1 MDSFYPDDWQP
12 AVMPIAIVG
21 MSCRMPGEVSTLEDF
36 WRLMSRARSGWS
48 EIPRS
53 RFHKEGYW
61 HPNPEKAGC
70 LNNTG
75 GYFLNQDLSVFDA
88 PFFNITQQEAASM
101 DPQQRILMEC
111 TYEALE
117 NSGVP
122 KESIIGKKIG
132 VFMGGNESDY
142 QFNHLRDVHTIPMFS
157 NTGNHDAV
165 HSNRV
170 SYYFDLRGPSFTV
183 DTACSSSV
191 YALHSAVQSIRAG
204 ESESAIVGAVHVN
217 LVPDLTVSMSMSK
230 LFSEQGKTY
239 AFDHRGVSGFS
250 RGEGCGVLF
259 LKPLDQA
266 LKDNDKIRS
275 IIMNTGVNQDGKT
288 VGMSMPNG
296 DAQVDLMREVYTQAN
311 LHPDMCG
318 FVEAHGTG
326 TKVGDP
332 VEAEAIHKF
341 FASKARTPRQPLYMG
356 SVKSNIG
363 HLENASGVASVI
375 KAALM
380 LEKGFILP
388 NINFEKPN
396 EKIKLSEWNMKIP
409 TAQRPWPSGK
419 FLVSVNN
426 FGFGGANAHAVLA
439 RPPLPPPSSLMKET
453 STGPKLFVLSGN
465 DEAAANKA
473 MNQLSIFLEQHPEVF
488 QKSQPRNL
496 AYTLGQRRSH
506 LLWRVAMVA
515 SVGNDLTLALNN
527 SDTKPARS
535 ATNPKVAFVYTGQ
548 GAQWATMGRDLLENQ
563 TVFAKTMRA
572 CDETLEKLG
581 ADFSLVEELEKEAD
595 DSQVNKAHISQPICT
610 AVQIALTALF
620 QSWGVQPVAV
630 TGHSSGEIGAAYA
643 AGLLSLEDGMAVAY
657 QRGQA
662 VITLKERHPEL
673 KGAMLAIGAGPDDV
687 RPMLKTLKDGQAIV
701 ACENSPSSIT
711 ASGDVS
717 AIDELAAAVEQK
729 QQFNRK
735 LRVDVAYHSHHMKHV
750 AEDYRSNIRAV
761 KPQSAQTADFFS
773 ALHESKIDGAKVD
786 SSYWVDNLTCPV
798 RFSGA
803 LQKLCAEAAPDVLV
817 EIGPHSALEGPIK
830 QVLKGL
836 GKQGS
841 KMSYISTLLRNK
853 NSTVTCLESAGKLFM
868 KGVPL
873 NFKNVNQSPDD
884 PKTPALIT
892 ELSPYPWN
900 RTLSYWHESRQSKQH
915 RLPRFARH
923 DLLGLLEPTSND
935 IEPVWRNVLRLDD
948 LPWLRDHKM
957 QSLTTFPGAGFLG
970 IAAEAAA
977 QRAIMREIPFDR
989 FVMRE
994 IHVTRPLLLNDGE
1007 EYEICTQLRPYAEG
1021 LRSYSDSWDEF
1032 RISSWVPDKGWTEHS
1047 RGLVGV
1053 RKGDGTNPVHKG
1065 TGEALKK
1072 RMQEARDKCN
1082 QEIHMPTFYEQ
1093 LKPFGAIYGPTF
1105 RNIVNCRACDEHSVA
1120 EVEVPDTAAVMPF
1133 NYETPTIVHTSFLD
1147 LILQLAYPI
1156 LGAGR
1161 SKLPSLYMPI
1171 SMTEFTLSRNFPNK
1185 PGQKLH
1191 VTASG
1196 RPDYVS
1202 PKPTDFS
1209 MDGIFSPED
1218 EEASI
1223 TFTGL
1228 RLTPVRENA
1237 EQENTGPRELCYKT
1251 EWEALDVVENGPE
1264 AKDGKETEATNGVNG
1279 LPNGVNGNDGL
1290 KVNTKGHSRKHSAHS
1305 RNHSSSGAPIYTP
1318 PDEVKR
1324 MSGLRVEII
1333 TEKSGDD
1340 LLVTSLKDA
1349 IAIRTDIE
1357 PTVSRLVDS
1366 DPSDKIC
1373 VVMSEIQDALLAN
1386 ATPQI
1391 FSAVQKVLTKA
1402 EGVLW
1407 VTKGA
1412 YKTPTNPN
1420 TNMAAGLT
1428 RTIRSEAAAKA
1439 ATLDLDPVSKLE
1451 TYQRVELIVD
1461 VFRKVFAQEE
1471 LDADMEF
1478 TEEKGCLVVPRV
1490 VPDEEMNLFVHRE
1503 TQDSEPYLQPF
1514 NQPGRRLRLA
1524 IASPGALDTL
1534 YFEDEEAW
1542 SPNPLGDSEI
1552 EIQVAATGMNFKDV
1566 VIAMGQLP
1574 NPYLGVECSGTVTRV
1589 GHKVE
1594 NLFVGDRVCAMSQGA
1609 YSTFTRCPSSSA
1621 ARIPAD
1627 MSFEVAASIPVVYN
1641 TAYYGLVDLG
1651 RLTRGERV
1659 LIHAAAGG
1667 VGQAAIQLAY
1677 MIGAEVFATV
1687 GSNEKKKLI
1696 MEKYGVPEDHIF
1708 YSRDTSFGKALREA
1722 TNGEGV
1728 DVVMNSLAGDILR
1741 ETWDCLA
1748 KFGRFI
1754 EIGKRD
1760 ITSNTRLE
1768 MAKFNNNATFSSIDL
1783 TVVAEERP
1791 KLMRRIFSSVM
1802 KLIEFGN
1809 VKPISPIN
1817 VMGISQVE
1825 NAFRALQG
1833 GKTTGKLVITTS
1845 PGEKVKATHVRQ
1857 NKLFKGDATYVIIG
1871 GTGGLG
1877 RSMSRW
1883 MVSKG
1888 ARNIVLMS
1896 RSGKATGKIAELIED
1911 LRPVGGNI
1919 VVKACDIADQ
1929 ESVNALVE
1937 DCAKTLPPI
1946 RGVIHAAMVLRDM
1959 LFEKMCFDDYQTVIQ
1974 SKVAGAWNTHNALKD
1989 TKLDFFI
1996 ALSSAAGIIGNR
2008 GQAAYA
2014 AANTFLDA
2022 FVKYRLSQGLPG
2034 VSIDLTAIEGVG
2046 YLAENADRQDEII
2059 QNLGGETS
2067 NEAEVLALVS
2077 AAVTGLT
2084 AKTCGGHCLTGL
2096 KFRDNQLPYYANE
2109 GRFAHLKEQAIA
2121 LSAEA
2126 GAAAGQS
2133 ISIAQRIKQAKSAD
2147 DATDA
2152 LSHALLEKLSTIL
2165 MIPLDD
2171 MDAARGVTTYGLDS
2185 LNAIEL
2191 RNWITRELQANLQVL
2206 ELLTSGSLKN
2216 LAHTVLK
2223 KTKMEHPHQIN

>member
-1 MDSFYPDDWQP
+1 
-12 AVMPIAIVG
+12 MPIAIVG
-21 MSCRMPGEVSTLEDF
+21 MSCRMPGDVSTLEDF

-53 RFHKEGYW
+53 RFHKEGFW
-61 HPNPEKAGC
+61 HPNPEKKGC
-70 LNNTG
+70 LNTTG
-75 GYFLNQDLSVFDA
+75 GYFLNQDMSVFDA

-122 KESIIGKKIG
+122 KENIIGKKIG

-142 QFNHLRDVHTIPMFS
+142 QFNHLRDLHTIPMFDS
-157 NTGNHDAV
+157 TGNHDAV

-191 YALHSAVQSIRAG
+191 YALHSAVQSIRSG
-204 ESESAIVGAVHVN
+204 ESESALVGAVHVN
-217 LVPDLTVSMSMSK
+217 LMPDLTVSMSMSK

-332 VEAEAIHKF
+332 VEAETIYKF
-341 FASKARTPRQPLYMG
+341 FGSKTRTARQPLYMG

-363 HLENASGVASVI
+363 HLENASGVASLI

-396 EKIKLSEWNMKIP
+396 EKIKLSEWNMKVP

-419 FLVSVNN
+419 FLISVNN

-465 DEAAANKA
+465 DETAANKA

-527 SDTKPARS
+527 SETKPARS
-535 ATNPKVAFVYTGQ
+535 AMNPKVAFVYTGQ
-548 GAQWATMGRDLLENQ
+548 GAQWATMGRDLMDTQ
-563 TVFAKTMRA
+563 TVFAKTMKA
-572 CDETLEKLG
+572 CDEALEKLG
-581 ADFSLVEELEKEAD
+581 ADFSLVEELEKDAEKT
-595 DSQVNKAHISQPICT
+595 QVNKAHISQPICT

-620 QSWGVQPVAV
+620 HSWGLQPVAV

-662 VITLKERHPEL
+662 VVTLKERHPEH

-687 RPMLKTLKDGQAIV
+687 RPMLKTLTNGQAIV

-735 LRVDVAYHSHHMKHV
+735 LRVDVAYHSHHMKLV
-750 AEDYRSNIRAV
+750 AEDYRSKIAKV
-761 KPQSAQTADFFS
+761 KSQSSQTADFFS
-773 ALHESKIDGAKVD
+773 ALHENKVDGAKVD

-803 LQKLCAEAAPDVLV
+803 LQKLCAEATPDVLV

-841 KMSYISTLLRNK
+841 KISYISTLLRNK
-853 NSTVTCLESAGKLFM
+853 DSTYACLESAGKLFM
-868 KGVPL
+868 KGVSL
-873 NFKNVNQSPDD
+873 NFKNINQSPDD

-900 RTLSYWHESRQSKQH
+900 RSVSYWHESRQSKQH
-915 RLPRFARH
+915 RLARFARH
-923 DLLGLLEPTSND
+923 DLLGLLEATSND
-935 IEPVWRNVLRLDD
+935 IEPIWRNVIRLDD

-977 QRAIMREIPFDR
+977 QRAIMRDVPFDR

-1053 RKGDGTNPVHKG
+1053 RRGDGHNPVHKG

-1082 QEIHMPTFYEQ
+1082 QEINMPTFYEQ

-1120 EVEVPDTAAVMPF
+1120 EVEVPDTAAVMPY
-1133 NYETPTIVHTSFLD
+1133 NHETPTIVHTSFLD

-1185 PGQKLH
+1185 PGQRLQ

-1237 EQENTGPRELCYKT
+1237 EQENTGPRELCYRT
-1251 EWEALDVVENGPE
+1251 EKLKPSMASRMVSTETMASRSTRRATAASTALTVE
-1264 AKDGKETEATNGVNG
+1264 TT
-1279 LPNGVNGNDGL
+1279 
-1290 KVNTKGHSRKHSAHS
+1290 
-1305 RNHSSSGAPIYTP
+1305 
-1318 PDEVKR
+1318 VKR
-1324 MSGLRVEII
+1324 MSGLQVEII
-1333 TEKSGDD
+1333 SEKSGDD
-1340 LLVTSLKDA
+1340 LLVNSLKDA
-1349 IAIRTDIE
+1349 ITLRTDVE
-1357 PTVSRLVDS
+1357 PTVCRLVDS

-1373 VVMSEIQDALLAN
+1373 IVTSEIQDVLLAN
-1386 ATPQI
+1386 ASPQI
-1391 FSAVQKVLTKA
+1391 FSAVQKILTKA
-1402 EGVLW
+1402 NGVLW

-1412 YKTPTNPN
+1412 YKNPTNPSV
-1420 TNMAAGLT
+1420 NMAAGLI

-1471 LDADMEF
+1471 IDADMEF

-1490 VPDEEMNLFVHRE
+1490 VPDEEMNLYVHRE

-1542 SPNPLGDSEI
+1542 SPHPLGDTEV

-1687 GSNEKKKLI
+1687 GSVEKKKLV

-1722 TNGEGV
+1722 TGGEGV

-1741 ETWDCLA
+1741 ETWDSLA

-1768 MAKFNNNATFSSIDL
+1768 MAKFNQNATFSSIDL

-1791 KLMRRIFSSVM
+1791 QLMGRIFSSVM

-1817 VMGISQVE
+1817 VRGISEVE
-1825 NAFRALQG
+1825 SAFRALQG

-1845 PGEKVKATHVRQ
+1845 PEEKVKATHVRQ
-1857 NKLFKGDATYVIIG
+1857 TKLFKSDATYIIIG

-1888 ARNIVLMS
+1888 ARNVVLMS
-1896 RSGKATGKIAELIED
+1896 RSGKATGKVAELAED
-1911 LRPVGGNI
+1911 LRPLGGNI
-1919 VVKACDIADQ
+1919 VVKACDISDQ
-1929 ESVNALVE
+1929 ASVNAMVE
-1937 DCAKTLPPI
+1937 DCSKTLPPI

-1959 LFEKMCFDDYQTVIQ
+1959 LFEKMSFDDYKTVVQ
-1974 SKVAGAWNTHNALKD
+1974 SKVDGAWNTHNALRD

-2077 AAVTGLT
+2077 AAITGLT

-2133 ISIAQRIKQAKSAD
+2133 ISVAQKIKQAKSAE
-2147 DATDA
+2147 DATEA

-2165 MIPLDD
+2165 MIPMDD
-2171 MDAARGVTTYGLDS
+2171 IDAARGVTTYGLDS

-2223 KTKMEHPHQIN
+2223 KTKMEHPHQIS